1 MNILSSEQGKKARA
15 LARKAIVYFIVM
27 QVTVEGQVKKTNCIA
42 AVALSTRN
50 FLNVS
55 REGIELDYSEIR
67 IQNYKFRLALNWSG
81 PTKTMPQVK
90 GDQSEGAGI
99 LAVSSWR
106 PTSAASASMPVMDLE
121 VMTLSRRDSWNLQQ
135 NCSQPWGEGGQGR
148 V

>member
-27 QVTVEGQVKKTNCIA
+27 QVTVEGQLQKTPCIT

-50 FLNVS
+50 FPNVP
-55 REGIELDYSEIR
+55 REGIDYREIR

-106 PTSAASASMPVMDLE
+106 PTSAASASMPEMDLE
-121 VMTLSRRDSWNLQQ
+121 VMTLSRRDSWNLQH

>member
-15 LARKAIVYFIVM
+15 LARKTIVYFIVM
-27 QVTVEGQVKKTNCIA
+27 QVTVEGQLKNT
-42 AVALSTRN
+42 LYYRRSTRN
-50 FLNVS
+50 FPNVS
-55 REGIELDYSEIR
+55 REGIDYREIR
-67 IQNYKFRLALNWSG
+67 IQNYKFTLALNWSG

-121 VMTLSRRDSWNLQQ
+121 VMTLSRRDSWNLQH

>member
-27 QVTVEGQVKKTNCIA
+27 QVTVEGQLKNT
-42 AVALSTRN
+42 LYYRRSTRN
-50 FLNVS
+50 FPNVS
-55 REGIELDYSEIR
+55 REGIDYREIR
-67 IQNYKFRLALNWSG
+67 IQNYKFTLAMNWSG

-106 PTSAASASMPVMDLE
+106 PTSAASASMPEVDLE
-121 VMTLSRRDSWNLQQ
+121 VMTLS
-135 NCSQPWGEGGQGR
+135 
-148 V
+148 

>member
-27 QVTVEGQVKKTNCIA
+27 QVTVEAVKKTPCIT

-50 FLNVS
+50 FPNVS
-55 REGIELDYSEIR
+55 REGIDYREIR
-67 IQNYKFRLALNWSG
+67 IQNYKFTLALNWSG

-106 PTSAASASMPVMDLE
+106 PTSAASASMPEVDLE
-121 VMTLSRRDSWNLQQ
+121 VMTLS
-135 NCSQPWGEGGQGR
+135 
-148 V
+148 

>member
-1 MNILSSEQGKKARA
+1 MLGLQGEQGKKARA

-27 QVTVEGQVKKTNCIA
+27 QVTVEGQLKNT
-42 AVALSTRN
+42 LYYRRSTRN
-50 FLNVS
+50 FPNVS
-55 REGIELDYSEIR
+55 REGIDYREIR
-67 IQNYKFRLALNWSG
+67 TQNYKFTLALNWSG

-106 PTSAASASMPVMDLE
+106 PTSAASASMPEMDLE
-121 VMTLSRRDSWNLQQ
+121 VMTLSRRDSWNLQH

>member
-15 LARKAIVYFIVM
+15 LARKTIVYFIVM
-27 QVTVEGQVKKTNCIA
+27 QVTVEGQLKNT
-42 AVALSTRN
+42 LYYRRSTRN
-50 FLNVS
+50 FPNVS
-55 REGIELDYSEIR
+55 REGIDYREIR
-67 IQNYKFRLALNWSG
+67 IQNYKFTLAMNWSG

-106 PTSAASASMPVMDLE
+106 PTSAASASMPEVDLE
-121 VMTLSRRDSWNLQQ
+121 VMTLSRRDSWNLQH